1 MGTKLTDTQTQT
13 TTGAKDPA
21 TLTKWPEY
29 GGTATVAM
37 EAGGTQTCTVQLR
50 AWNTSIG
57 SGQKEVLATF
67 VLPVV
72 GGPKNG
78 DLFDSLPIF
87 STWDDWDWNIT
98 ALGASATVRLSF
110 VGVGV

>member
-1 MGTKLTDTQTQT
+1 MGTKLTDTKTASA
-13 TTGAKDPA
+13 TGVNDPA

-29 GGTATVAM
+29 GGTATVSM
-37 EAGGTQTCTVQLR
+37 DAGGTQTATVQLR
-50 AWNTSIG
+50 AWNTNAG
-57 SGQKEVLATF
+57 TPQKEILATF
-67 VLPVV
+67 VLPVS

-87 STWDDWDWNIT
+87 SCWDDFDWNVT
-98 ALGASATVRLSF
+98 ALGAGATVRMSF